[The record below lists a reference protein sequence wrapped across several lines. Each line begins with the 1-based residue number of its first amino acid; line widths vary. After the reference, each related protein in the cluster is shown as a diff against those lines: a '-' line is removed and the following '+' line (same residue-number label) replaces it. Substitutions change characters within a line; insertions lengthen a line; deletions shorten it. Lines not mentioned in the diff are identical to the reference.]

1 MANTDAKPV
10 VFRKENQ
17 PQFKRPELGELISQF
32 NVYNEDQLESIERA
46 IKQLNYL
53 IPQVSDQEPP
63 NLIRG
68 LIRYAIDPWHPLSST
83 SGDDGWVYYTG
94 SAWTAL

>member
-1 MANTDAKPV
+1 MANTDAKPL

-17 PQFKRPELGELISQF
+17 PQFDDEKLKTFLSPF
-32 NVYNEDQLESIERA
+32 NVYNEEQLEGIERA

-68 LIRYAIDPWHPLSST
+68 LIRYAISPWNPLSST
-83 SGDDGWVYYTG
+83 VVDEGWVYYDG